1 MLLYEQ
7 LKQHL
12 MSALIKTDKGEINLV
27 MHMSNRQAL
36 ERYFRYRQIWEYIF
50 RVCQFLR

>member
-12 MSALIKTDKGEINLV
+12 VSLLIKTDEGEINLV
-27 MHMSNRQAL
+27 MHMSNSTIFFKL
-36 ERYFRYRQIWEYIF
+36 WEYIF
-50 RVCQFLR
+50 RICQILTQ